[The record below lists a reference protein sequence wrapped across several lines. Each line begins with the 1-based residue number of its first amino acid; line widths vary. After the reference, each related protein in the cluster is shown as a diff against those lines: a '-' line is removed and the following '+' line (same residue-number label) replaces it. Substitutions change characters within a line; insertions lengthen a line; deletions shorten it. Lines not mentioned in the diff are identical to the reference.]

1 MGQTPR
7 RSVVISAK
15 AEIHAIMSWPAM
27 AQWVADAKA
36 EPAEF
41 EELDVSSEPATPAHS
56 RDALGGAGMPEQR
69 SHPRLRQLSPKMG
82 PLGRKVE
89 AQ

>member
-41 EELDVSSEPATPAHS
+41 EELDVEFCAGHASSSLRAMRLA
-56 RDALGGAGMPEQR
+56 ALVCQNSVPIRA
-69 SHPRLRQLSPKMG
+69 
-82 PLGRKVE
+82 
-89 AQ
+89 